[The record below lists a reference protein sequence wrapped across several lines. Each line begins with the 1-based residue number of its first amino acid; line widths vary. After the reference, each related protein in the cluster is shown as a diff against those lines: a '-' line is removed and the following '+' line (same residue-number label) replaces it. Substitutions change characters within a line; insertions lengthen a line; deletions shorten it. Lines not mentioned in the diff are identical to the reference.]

1 MYKNITI
8 NKNNYD
14 DCLNIL
20 FKKKVDK
27 KFINTK
33 FPIVIYG
40 FGNLGKMA
48 LQFFEIQKIKV
59 DFIVDQKVDKT
70 KRKKNGISLKKISY
84 LKNIRR
90 KINLVICIGDKR
102 FFKIYNK
109 YSKLKNLNCYHFYDF
124 AEKYKKYFYLSNGW
138 KFSLNNRYKI
148 NVLKV
153 LNILCDFRSK
163 LYYVNFLLWHKSRTI
178 FNFSNIHL
186 YNEKKYFIYPIR
198 NFLKNN
204 NKNIIIDAGSYF
216 GDYFKEFMAKYNCK
230 SIISIEADLR
240 NIRIQKEKFF
250 RIKIIKY
257 LNKVI
262 SNNNSYNY
270 FYSGAGLMSRI
281 SKFGDKS
288 QSITI
293 DSLNKNPN
301 IIKIHLEGGEYKALI
316 GAIKTIKRSRPAVI
330 VSIYHNS
337 DGVYKIILFMKKT
350 LFNYSYYIRG
360 HSGLGTGYY
369 LYCIPK
375 NSF

>member
-337 DGVYKIILFMKKT
+337 DGVYKIILFMNK
-350 LFNYSYYIRG
+350 IR
-360 HSGLGTGYY
+360 
-369 LYCIPK
+369 K
-375 NSF
+375 